1 LEAKRLAG
9 IAMMKNMV
17 KENEMAEEA
26 RKEVCQCITI
36 LLVQIVLL
44 NISVCFHKPFF
55 TNLYNQFA

>member
-26 RKEVCQCITI
+26 RKEVRRCITMLI
-36 LLVQIVLL
+36 VQMVLL
-44 NISVCFHKPFF
+44 NI
-55 TNLYNQFA
+55 